1 MPPKTTHPPHPPL
14 PVIGADGCPLG
25 PTHDAWVGFLIS
37 HPDQP
42 PRVFHAPTTNDLW
55 SFAQAHNV
63 GRIDLDVPIGLP
75 TTGPRQADALARKL
89 LGPRRAS
96 VFPAPQRWLLNFT
109 DIHRAD
115 AYKRRVLKE
124 QTKVQRQ
131 MFNILPRIRAVD
143 ELLQREPTAR
153 AIISEVHP
161 ELCFW
166 SLNARTPLEH
176 PKRTGEGFAERLSI
190 LARFIADPLALIT
203 AAHATTKPLGVNR
216 DDLVDALACLVT
228 AMAPPSHRQTIPT
241 TPPLDAHQ
249 LPMQMVFRTLEPQ
262 TAPPVA

>member
-1 MPPKTTHPPHPPL
+1 MPPVNAHPPL

-25 PTHDAWVGFLIS
+25 PTHDAWVGFIIT
-37 HPDQP
+37 HANQP
-42 PRVFHAPTTNDLW
+42 PRVFHARTTRDLW
-55 SFAQAHNV
+55 SFAQSHNV
-63 GRIDLDVPIGLP
+63 QRIDLDVPIGLP
-75 TTGPRQADALARKL
+75 TVGPREADTLARKL

-115 AYKRRVLKE
+115 AYKRRVLK
-124 QTKVQRQ
+124 QTTKVQRQ

-143 ELLQREPTAR
+143 DLLRTEPTAR

-166 SLNARTPLEH
+166 SLNARTPLDH
-176 PKRTGEGFAERLSI
+176 PKRTDEGFAERLSI
-190 LARFIADPLALIT
+190 LARFIDNPLPLIT

-216 DDLVDALACLVT
+216 DDLIDALVCLVT
-228 AMAPPSHRQTIPT
+228 AMAPPSHRQTIPP
-241 TPPLDAHQ
+241 TPPLDEHQ